1 MSIATGQFTIIDY
14 NDALTLTGYVGS
26 NIQKTQMFNPD
37 NGSYNPDW
45 TVLPYLVLT
54 PYIFKLGSST
64 DLIGASDASITQVTW
79 YSINAGVETAITADS
94 THTFSGYKNSILTI
108 MANEAADA
116 PGKDYVCKV
125 TYHDATTGLDLT
137 VKVPISFSRVVNG
150 GGIAD
155 AVAWCPNGNIF
166 KNDNIVSLTAQCT
179 LWRGSVPDT
188 DKISYKWFVQD
199 ATIPAPT
206 TLSAAAASGATSIS
220 VTSAA
225 GLIVGQSIKVGTANA
240 VTINGISG
248 TTITLSAGLSSA
260 QSNGA
265 TVANTL
271 YEAHAGAGWR
281 NIPSDIAG
289 NITGITA
296 GTGTVTVYN
305 AYVTDVCT
313 LLCLLQDTD
322 STSNSYLSYFKDSVT
337 FIDQTDPIQIQ
348 ITSTGG
354 DVFKNGVGSTTLTA
368 KVFQAGAEVDTAGTK
383 YAYTWTVFNKD
394 GNAST
399 FNGGASSKT
408 GKSITVGDADVS
420 VKATFQVTIS

>member
-14 NDALTLTGYVGS
+14 NDALTLTGYIGS
-26 NIQKTQMFNPD
+26 NIQKTQMYNPD

-45 TVLPYLVLT
+45 TVSPYLVLT

-79 YSINAGVETAITADS
+79 YGVNAGVETAITADS
-94 THTFSGYKNSILTI
+94 THTFTGYKNSILTI
-108 MANEAADA
+108 KANEAADA

-125 TYHDATTGLDLT
+125 NYHDATTGLDLT

-166 KNDNIVSLTAQCT
+166 KNDNISSLTAKCT

-188 DKISYKWFVQD
+188 DKVTYKWFVQD
-199 ATIPAPT
+199 ATIPTPT
-206 TLSAAAASGATSIS
+206 TLSASAAAGATSIS

-225 GLIVGQSIKVGTANA
+225 GLINGQSIKVGTANA

-248 TTITLSAGLSSA
+248 TTITLSVGLSSA
-260 QSNGA
+260 QSSGA
-265 TVANTL
+265 TVANA
-271 YEAHAGAGWR
+271 YYDANAGAGWR
-281 NIPSDIAG
+281 LIPADVAN
-289 NITGITA
+289 NITGVTSD
-296 GTGTVTVYN
+296 TVTVYN
-305 AYVTDVCT
+305 GYVTDVCV
-313 LLCLLQDTD
+313 LLCVLQDID
-322 STSNSYLSYFKDSVT
+322 SASNSNLSYFKDSVT
-337 FIDQTDPIQIQ
+337 FIDQTDSIQIQ

-354 DVFKNGVGSTTLTA
+354 DVFKNGAGSTTLTA
-368 KVFQAGAEVDTAGTK
+368 KVFQAGAEIDTAGTK
-383 YAYTWTVFNKD
+383 YTYTWTVFNKD

-408 GKSITVGDADVS
+408 GKSITVGDADVN